1 MRGGRDRCKHEAMTP
16 NRIRELLHAV
26 PFTPFKIHL
35 PGGDKIRVPHPDFMS
50 VSPSGRIAVVF
61 GPKDQTY
68 TLDVFL
74 ITALE
79 AEAARA
85 GKAGKS

>member
-1 MRGGRDRCKHEAMTP
+1 MTA

-26 PFTPFKIHL
+26 PFRPFKIHL
-35 PGGDKIRVPHPDFMS
+35 SSGTKIRVPHSDFMS
-50 VSPSGRIAVVF
+50 IAPSGRIAVVF
-61 GPKDQTY
+61 GPKDETY

-79 AEAARA
+79 AEPPKT
-85 GKAGKS
+85 GKAAK

>member
-1 MRGGRDRCKHEAMTP
+1 MTAS
-16 NRIRELLHAV
+16 RIRDLLHAA
-26 PFTPFKIHL
+26 PFRPFKIHL

-50 VSPSGRIAVVF
+50 VAPSGRIAVVF
-61 GPKDQTY
+61 GPKDETY

-79 AEAARA
+79 AERPKPS
-85 GKAGKS
+85 KAEK